1 MRKKTQS
8 ILTELERNN
17 KTAMTAHFAE
27 VVVMFLFCLLQATD
41 GSKSWAYPI
50 IVGVLGFA
58 PVIAELILYRK
69 DKATPSIK
77 HLVAIGFAVFY
88 TYTLFTST
96 NNLVFTFVIPM
107 IMIVSVYNDIRYSI
121 IINTGVI
128 LESILIVA
136 LGAKTGGF
144 GYAGRDSS
152 IIQIV
157 FILITGVYSTLTAKT
172 LKENSAQKLQTV
184 ADAQQKAETLLSE
197 TSRLSDQLKSGIE
210 DIYQKLEKLHQAS
223 MTTKDTMEQLSAG
236 TVETADA
243 IQNQTRQ
250 TAAIQSRIDSV
261 NRTASNITENMHR
274 TLETL
279 ETGSN
284 DISVLVQKVENSVQ
298 NGSQVAQKL
307 RTLEKDMEEMNSIV
321 GIISEI
327 TTQTSLL
334 ALNASIEAARAGES
348 GKGFSVVAS
357 EISKMATQTD
367 DATVHI
373 TDLIR
378 NVSAS
383 INEVVDVMYHMI
395 DGITEERQSTMNTS
409 ESFRTIQNN
418 TMSIRDHIEGL
429 AKNISDLRDAN
440 RVITESTETISAISE
455 EVSAHA
461 TETVLSEEKNM
472 ELLKDIEE
480 KMNVLIQLI

>member
-1 MRKKTQS
+1 
-8 ILTELERNN
+8 
-17 KTAMTAHFAE
+17 
-27 VVVMFLFCLLQATD
+27 
-41 GSKSWAYPI
+41 
-50 IVGVLGFA
+50 
-58 PVIAELILYRK
+58 
-69 DKATPSIK
+69 
-77 HLVAIGFAVFY
+77 
-88 TYTLFTST
+88 
-96 NNLVFTFVIPM
+96 
-107 IMIVSVYNDIRYSI
+107 
-121 IINTGVI
+121 
-128 LESILIVA
+128 
-136 LGAKTGGF
+136 
-144 GYAGRDSS
+144 
-152 IIQIV
+152 
-157 FILITGVYSTLTAKT
+157 
-172 LKENSAQKLQTV
+172 
-184 ADAQQKAETLLSE
+184 
-197 TSRLSDQLKSGIE
+197 
-210 DIYQKLEKLHQAS
+210 
-223 MTTKDTMEQLSAG
+223 
-236 TVETADA
+236 
-243 IQNQTRQ
+243 
-250 TAAIQSRIDSV
+250 
-261 NRTASNITENMHR
+261 MHR